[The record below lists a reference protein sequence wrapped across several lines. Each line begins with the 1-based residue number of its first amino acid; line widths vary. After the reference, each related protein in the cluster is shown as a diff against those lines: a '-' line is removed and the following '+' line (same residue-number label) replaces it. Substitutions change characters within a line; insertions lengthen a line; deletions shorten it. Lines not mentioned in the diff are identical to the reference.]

1 MTLTACVP
9 LAIKLHHFSAV
20 APSYYC
26 ANISVVSIAQRWDL
40 SVFCLVNSP
49 IDAKVNPLNV
59 KLVNSIFVPAWE
71 RKEIYRRIVQ
81 LSYTYL
87 HMYVIQTSTS
97 PNL

>member
-71 RKEIYRRIVQ
+71 RKRFTDE
-81 LSYTYL
+81 
-87 HMYVIQTSTS
+87 
-97 PNL
+97 